1 MPDVVAVVG
10 PTATGKSDLA
20 VALAER
26 LDGEIVNADS
36 MQLYAGMDIGTAKL
50 PLEAR
55 RSVPHHLLDV
65 WPISKSAAVA
75 AYQQLARAAI
85 AEIRMRRRVPIL
97 VGGSGLYLRGALDRL
112 EFPGESPDIR
122 ARLYAELEHAGAPAL
137 HARLATLDATAAASI
152 LPTNGRRIVRALE
165 VIELT
170 GGPFIA
176 TMPGFESVYDCMHL
190 GLDRDD
196 LDERVEQRVARMM
209 ATGFLDEVRG
219 LLPNGLRDSPTA
231 GKALGYGQLLGC
243 LDDGGRVVG
252 DLDEAVAG
260 TVRAT
265 RRFVRRQRSWFR
277 RDPRIRW
284 FDAATP
290 DVLQRLL
297 AALG

>member
-170 GGPFIA
+170 GRPFIA
-176 TMPGFESVYDCMHL
+176 TMPGFESVYDCVHL